1 MEFGDL
7 WLRQVRNEA
16 IETKMAARK
25 EQLALDLEDLAE
37 NCQQF
42 KWNKAKKKKN
52 ADCLNFSAGY
62 ERSPLFRSLRTKPR
76 NTKASTSY
84 NFRGLEA
91 RAPKRHSGFQSCQGT
106 QHSARRAFYYLLLDQ
121 GEGKKALRRSLNF

>member
-25 EQLALDLEDLAE
+25 EQLALNLEDLSE

-42 KWNKAKKKKN
+42 KWNKAKKN
-52 ADCLNFSAGY
+52 TDCLNFYAGY
-62 ERSPLFRSLRTKPR
+62 ERSPLFRSLTTKPR
-76 NTKASTSY
+76 NTKASTS
-84 NFRGLEA
+84 
-91 RAPKRHSGFQSCQGT
+91 
-106 QHSARRAFYYLLLDQ
+106 
-121 GEGKKALRRSLNF
+121 

>member
-7 WLRQVRNEA
+7 WLRRVRNET

-42 KWNKAKKKKN
+42 KWNKAQRN
-52 ADCLNFSAGY
+52 TDCLNFSAGY
-62 ERSPLFRSLRTKPR
+62 ENSPLF
-76 NTKASTSY
+76 
-84 NFRGLEA
+84 G
-91 RAPKRHSGFQSCQGT
+91 
-106 QHSARRAFYYLLLDQ
+106 
-121 GEGKKALRRSLNF
+121 

>member
-16 IETKMAARK
+16 IEIKMAARK

-42 KWNKAKKKKN
+42 KWNKAKKKKIQI
-52 ADCLNFSAGY
+52 A
-62 ERSPLFRSLRTKPR
+62 
-76 NTKASTSY
+76 
-84 NFRGLEA
+84 
-91 RAPKRHSGFQSCQGT
+91 
-106 QHSARRAFYYLLLDQ
+106 
-121 GEGKKALRRSLNF
+121 

>member
-7 WLRQVRNEA
+7 WLRRVRNEA

-42 KWNKAKKKKN
+42 KWNKAQRN
-52 ADCLNFSAGY
+52 TDCLNFSAGY
-62 ERSPLFRSLRTKPR
+62 ENSPLF
-76 NTKASTSY
+76 
-84 NFRGLEA
+84 G
-91 RAPKRHSGFQSCQGT
+91 
-106 QHSARRAFYYLLLDQ
+106 
-121 GEGKKALRRSLNF
+121 